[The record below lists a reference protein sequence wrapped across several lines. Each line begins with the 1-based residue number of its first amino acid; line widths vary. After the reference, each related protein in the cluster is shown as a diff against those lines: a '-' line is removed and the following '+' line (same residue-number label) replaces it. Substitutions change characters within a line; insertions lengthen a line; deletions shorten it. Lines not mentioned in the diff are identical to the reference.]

1 MDVRHLLDLRVI
13 CETGSLRKAAEVLGV
28 TQPTLGNR
36 IARLEDQLGAPLF
49 TREGGRWRP
58 TDLALHV
65 ASRAGRLADESRHLA
80 RDASRLAA
88 GETGTVRIGV
98 GQVILRL
105 LMASD
110 AAPIEDSFSG
120 GGLELVTGHT
130 AQLTNGLLTREID
143 IVVATTIDRVA
154 GAVQSELL
162 LDTPIVVVAHPHH
175 PLCTSPPAN
184 IHELFC
190 YPFATSVL
198 EQHYQDLLRGQGIDF
213 PSLPGRFVCSDISM
227 LVRAITRGPRFFS
240 AGPYALFAPEVEA
253 GKLRIVK
260 FEAPFRHRIYM
271 HTSRDAY
278 PLPAVLRLQDL
289 IRRTFEHLR
298 ATTDPDG
305 QRR

>member
-1 MDVRHLLDLRVI
+1 MNVRHLLDLRVI

-36 IARLEDQLGAPLF
+36 IARLEDQLGVPLF
-49 TREGGRWRP
+49 IRAGGRWRP

-65 ASRAGRLADESRHLA
+65 ASRAGRLAEESLHLA
-80 RDASRLAA
+80 RDAARLAVGEA
-88 GETGTVRIGV
+88 GVVRVGV

-110 AAPIEDSFSG
+110 AAPIEDSFPG

-130 AQLTNGLLTREID
+130 AQLTTGLLTREID

-162 LDTPIVVVAHPHH
+162 LDTPIVVVAHPDH
-175 PLCTSPPAN
+175 PLCTSPPAD
-184 IHELFC
+184 IHALFR

-213 PSLPGRFVCSDISM
+213 ASLPGRFVCSDISM

-240 AGPYALFAPEVEA
+240 AGPYALFAPEIEA

-260 FEAPFRHRIYM
+260 FESPFRHRIYM
-271 HTSRDAY
+271 HASRDAY
-278 PLPAVLRLQDL
+278 PLPAVLRMQAL
-289 IRRTFEHLR
+289 IRQTFEHIRETMGTSGRLK
-298 ATTDPDG
+298 
-305 QRR
+305 